1 MRDLIMSGE
10 EFSLIFQTKIVKH
23 ERHINA
29 HAQKRDEKI
38 KNLFGKSPNEPL
50 SSLSSNLVGGGRAQI
65 FIDILCD
72 GSVLFGLVLDLIF

>member
-1 MRDLIMSGE
+1 MSGE

-50 SSLSSNLVGGGRAQI
+50 SSLSSNLVGGGQGAN
-65 FIDILCD
+65 ILCD